1 TGLGVDGGS
10 SDLTTGGTPGSGS
23 TAGGGTSSGNSAD
36 LAGTVTGESGAGTT
50 SGTTTAASG
59 TATDGTGTDADAPT
73 EYDLKQYPY
82 RTLLT
87 IWQRLELDDASTVT
101 VDGKEY
107 PLVQVK
113 TAD

>member
-1 TGLGVDGGS
+1 MTGQ
-10 SDLTTGGTPGSGS
+10 
-23 TAGGGTSSGNSAD
+23 
-36 LAGTVTGESGAGTT
+36 SGAGTT
-50 SGTTTAASG
+50 SGTPTGGSG
-59 TATDGTGTDADAPT
+59 TATDGTGTDTDAPT

-82 RTLLT
+82 RSLLT

-101 VDGKEY
+101 VDGEEY